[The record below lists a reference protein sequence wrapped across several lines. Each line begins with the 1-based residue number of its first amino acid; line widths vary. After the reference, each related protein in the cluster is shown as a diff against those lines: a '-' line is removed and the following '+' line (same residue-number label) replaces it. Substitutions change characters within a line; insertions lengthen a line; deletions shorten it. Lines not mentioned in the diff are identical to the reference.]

1 MLQTDDVKVKHNFTS
16 PRAVCTLDAPCWE
29 DALNIAAQA
38 DRLLKLAQARAPGD
52 RERLLLAIADL
63 CDSAD
68 SAGALDTQ
76 AVQSLLNDIFMCL
89 VVEAERE
96 IRRRL
101 AEQLAHAAWAPRA
114 LINVLALD
122 DIEIAR
128 PIIAASPVLQDRD
141 LIRLLVEA
149 TIEHQIEV
157 ARRPNIGP
165 LIVDAILTQEEP
177 AVLTA
182 LARNDTADISADGMQ
197 RLVAASKKIP
207 ALRPPLVRHQRL
219 TESLAQQLYS
229 WVGSSL
235 KTAIVAR
242 FDVDTD
248 ALDEALKETVRS
260 VHADFP
266 ADDNGATVLQKL
278 TPAPAPS
285 KERQE
290 TEQRLIA
297 KLHDAGQLRPSYL
310 LRALREG
317 KLSLFEAALAKLGG
331 FTAEQVHI
339 AVISS
344 RPELLALACVAVGVD
359 RSVFPTLLGLVR
371 QLNGGLPAG
380 ETEGANRAF
389 GAFGAHP
396 KTAAATAFRHALV
409 Q

>member
-1 MLQTDDVKVKHNFTS
+1 MT
-16 PRAVCTLDAPCWE
+16 
-29 DALNIAAQA
+29 IAAQA
-38 DRLLKLAQARAPGD
+38 DRLLKLAQERAPAD

-68 SAGALDTQ
+68 SVGALDTQ
-76 AVQSLLNDIFMCL
+76 QVQALLNDIFMCL

-101 AEQLAHAAWAPRA
+101 ADKLAHAVWAPRA
-114 LINVLALD
+114 LINILALD

-165 LIVDAILTQEEP
+165 LVVDAILTQEEP

-182 LARNDTADISADGMQ
+182 LACNDTADISADGMQ
-197 RLVAASKKIP
+197 RLVSAARKIP

-219 TESLAQQLYS
+219 SESLAEQLYA

-235 KTAIVAR
+235 KSAIVAR
-242 FDVDTD
+242 FEVDAH
-248 ALDEALKETVRS
+248 ALDAALEETVRD
-260 VHADFP
+260 VHADYP
-266 ADDNGATVLQKL
+266 ADASARDPQGAL
-278 TPAPAPS
+278 TPAPPPS

-331 FTAEQVHI
+331 FSQEQIHV
-339 AVISS
+339 AVISN

-359 RSVFPTLLGLVR
+359 RSVFPTLIGLVR
-371 QLNGGLPAG
+371 DLNGGLPSG
-380 ETEGANRAF
+380 EAEAANRAF
-389 GAFGAHP
+389 AAFGAHP
-396 KTAAATAFRHALV
+396 KTTAAAAFRQAAAV
-409 Q
+409 

>member
-1 MLQTDDVKVKHNFTS
+1 M
-16 PRAVCTLDAPCWE
+16 
-29 DALNIAAQA
+29 QA
-38 DRLLKLAQARAPGD
+38 
-52 RERLLLAIADL
+52 
-63 CDSAD
+63 
-68 SAGALDTQ
+68 
-76 AVQSLLNDIFMCL
+76 LLNDIFMCL

-101 AEQLAHAAWAPRA
+101 AEKLAHATWAPRA

-182 LARNDTADISADGMQ
+182 LARNDTADVSPDGMQ
-197 RLVAASKKIP
+197 RLVSASKKIP
-207 ALRPPLVRHQRL
+207 ALRPPLVRHARL
-219 TESLAQQLYS
+219 TESLAQQLYA

-242 FDVDTD
+242 FDVDPE
-248 ALDEALKETVRS
+248 ALDKALKETVRA
-260 VHADFP
+260 VHSDFAAEDKGTP
-266 ADDNGATVLQKL
+266 VVHRL
-278 TPAPAPS
+278 TPAEPPS

-331 FTAEQVHI
+331 FTADQVRL
-339 AVISS
+339 AVVSS

-359 RSVFPTLLGLVR
+359 RSVFPTLLDLVR
-371 QLNGGLPAG
+371 QLNGGLPSG
-380 ETEGANRAF
+380 ETEGASRAF
-389 GAFGAHP
+389 GAFIAHP
-396 KTAAATAFRHALV
+396 KTAAATAFRHALAT
-409 Q
+409 

>member
-1 MLQTDDVKVKHNFTS
+1 M
-16 PRAVCTLDAPCWE
+16 
-29 DALNIAAQA
+29 NIAAQA

-63 CDSAD
+63 CDSAN

-76 AVQSLLNDIFMCL
+76 AVQALLNDIFMLL

-101 AEQLAHAAWAPRA
+101 ADKLAHATWAPRA

-177 AVLTA
+177 EVLTA
-182 LARNDTADISADGMQ
+182 LAHNETADVSPDGMQ
-197 RLVAASKKIP
+197 RLVTASKNIP
-207 ALRPPLVRHQRL
+207 ALRQPLVRHQRL
-219 TESLAQQLYS
+219 TEGLAQQLYA

-235 KTAIVAR
+235 KSAIVAR
-242 FDVDTD
+242 FDVDPD
-248 ALDEALKETVRS
+248 ALDRALKETVLS
-260 VHADFP
+260 VHSDFP
-266 ADDNGATVLQKL
+266 ADDKGKAVVHQLVA
-278 TPAPAPS
+278 APPTS

-331 FTAEQVHI
+331 FTADQVHI
-339 AVISS
+339 AVVST

-359 RSVFPTLLGLVR
+359 RSVFPTILGLVR
-371 QLNGGLPAG
+371 QLNGGLPSG
-380 ETEGANRAF
+380 ETESASRAF
-389 GAFGAHP
+389 GAFGGHP
-396 KTAAATAFRHALV
+396 KTAAATAFRHAIAP
-409 Q
+409 

>member
-1 MLQTDDVKVKHNFTS
+1 M
-16 PRAVCTLDAPCWE
+16 
-29 DALNIAAQA
+29 NIAAQA
-38 DRLLKLAQARAPGD
+38 DRLLKLAEARAPGD

-63 CDSAD
+63 CDSAE
-68 SAGALDTQ
+68 SVGALDTQ

-101 AEQLAHAAWAPRA
+101 AEKLAHAPWAPRA

-157 ARRPNIGP
+157 ARRPSIGP
-165 LIVDAILTQEEP
+165 LIVDAILTQDEP

-182 LARNDTADISADGMQ
+182 LACNDSADISADGMQ
-197 RLVAASKKIP
+197 RLVSASRKIP
-207 ALRPPLVRHQRL
+207 ALRPPLVRHRRL
-219 TESLAQQLYS
+219 TESLAEQLYA

-235 KTAIVAR
+235 KNAIVAR
-242 FDVDTD
+242 FEVDPA
-248 ALDEALKETVRS
+248 ALDKALKDTVRE
-260 VHADFP
+260 VHGDYAADSAPRIPPP
-266 ADDNGATVLQKL
+266 AL
-278 TPAPAPS
+278 TPAPPPS
-285 KERQE
+285 RDRQE

-297 KLHDAGQLRPSYL
+297 KLHDAGQLRASYL

-317 KLSLFEAALAKLGG
+317 KLSLFEAALAKLGS
-331 FTAEQVHI
+331 FTQEQVHL
-339 AVISS
+339 AVISG

-371 QLNGGLPAG
+371 QLNGGLPLG
-380 ETEGANRAF
+380 ETEPANRAF
-389 GAFGAHP
+389 ESFGGHP
-396 KTAAATAFRHALV
+396 RSAAATAFRHALAG
-409 Q
+409 

>member
-1 MLQTDDVKVKHNFTS
+1 M
-16 PRAVCTLDAPCWE
+16 
-29 DALNIAAQA
+29 NIAAQA
-38 DRLLKLAQARAPGD
+38 DRLMKLAQTRSPGD

-68 SAGALDTQ
+68 SVGALDTQ
-76 AVQSLLNDIFMCL
+76 QVQALLNDIFMCL

-101 AEQLAHAAWAPRA
+101 ADKLAHAPWAPRA

-182 LARNDTADISADGMQ
+182 LACNDSANISADGMQ
-197 RLVAASKKIP
+197 RLVSASRRIP

-219 TESLAQQLYS
+219 TESLAEQLYA
-229 WVGSSL
+229 WVGDSL
-235 KTAIVAR
+235 KTAIVSR
-242 FDVDTD
+242 FEVDQQ
-248 ALDEALKETVRS
+248 ALDEALKQAVS
-260 VHADFP
+260 DVHADYP
-266 ADDNGATVLQKL
+266 AEGEAKAPRVKG
-278 TPAPAPS
+278 TPAPPPS

-331 FTAEQVHI
+331 FTQDQIHV
-339 AVISS
+339 AVISG

-359 RSVFPTLLGLVR
+359 RSVFPTLIGLVR
-371 QLNGGLPAG
+371 GLNGGLPAG
-380 ETEGANRAF
+380 ENEAANRAF
-389 GAFGAHP
+389 GTFGAHP
-396 KTAAATAFRHALV
+396 KTTAASAFRQAV
-409 Q
+409 AAQ

>member
-1 MLQTDDVKVKHNFTS
+1 M
-16 PRAVCTLDAPCWE
+16 
-29 DALNIAAQA
+29 NIAAQA

-68 SAGALDTQ
+68 TAGALDTQ
-76 AVQSLLNDIFMCL
+76 AVQALVNDIFMLL
-89 VVEAERE
+89 VVQAERE

-101 AEQLAHAAWAPRA
+101 ADKLAHAAWAPRA

-182 LARNDTADISADGMQ
+182 LACNDTADVSPDGMN
-197 RLVAASKKIP
+197 RLVAAAKNIP
-207 ALRPPLVRHQRL
+207 ALRQPLVRHGRM
-219 TESLAQQLYS
+219 TESLAQQLYA
-229 WVGSSL
+229 WVGTSL
-235 KTAIVAR
+235 KSAIVAR
-242 FDVDTD
+242 FKVDPV
-248 ALDEALKETVRS
+248 ALDKALKETVS
-260 VHADFP
+260 QVHASFP
-266 ADDNGATVLQKL
+266 ADADQVSAVARKL
-278 TPAPAPS
+278 TPAPPPS
-285 KERQE
+285 KDRQE

-331 FTAEQVHI
+331 FTADQVHL
-339 AVISS
+339 AVVSS
-344 RPELLALACVAVGVD
+344 RTELLALACVAVGVD
-359 RSVFPTLLGLVR
+359 RSVFPTLLDLVR
-371 QLNGGLPAG
+371 QLNGGLPSG
-380 ETEGANRAF
+380 EAEGASRAF

-396 KTAAATAFRHALV
+396 KTAAATAFRHALAS
-409 Q
+409 

>member
-1 MLQTDDVKVKHNFTS
+1 M
-16 PRAVCTLDAPCWE
+16 
-29 DALNIAAQA
+29 NIAAQA
-38 DRLLKLAQARAPGD
+38 DRLMKLAQTRSPGD

-68 SAGALDTQ
+68 SVGALDTQ
-76 AVQSLLNDIFMCL
+76 QVQALLNDIFMCL

-101 AEQLAHAAWAPRA
+101 ADKLAHAAWAPRA

-182 LARNDTADISADGMQ
+182 LACNDSANISADGMQ
-197 RLVAASKKIP
+197 RLVDASRRIP

-219 TESLAQQLYS
+219 NEGLAEQLYA
-229 WVGSSL
+229 WVGDSL
-235 KTAIVAR
+235 KTAIVSR
-242 FDVDTD
+242 FEVDQH
-248 ALDEALKETVRS
+248 ALDAALKQAVS
-260 VHADFP
+260 DVHADYP
-266 ADDNGATVLQKL
+266 AEGEAKAPRVKGA
-278 TPAPAPS
+278 PAPPPS

-331 FTAEQVHI
+331 FTQEQIHL
-339 AVISS
+339 AVISG

-359 RSVFPTLLGLVR
+359 RSVFPTLIGLVR
-371 QLNGGLPAG
+371 GLNGGLPAG
-380 ETEGANRAF
+380 ETEVANRAF
-389 GAFGAHP
+389 GTFGAHP
-396 KTAAATAFRHALV
+396 KTTAASAFRQAV
-409 Q
+409 AAQ

>member
-1 MLQTDDVKVKHNFTS
+1 M
-16 PRAVCTLDAPCWE
+16 
-29 DALNIAAQA
+29 NIAGQA
-38 DRLLKLAQARAPGD
+38 ERLIQLAQARAPEE

-63 CDSAD
+63 CESAD
-68 SAGALDTQ
+68 SVGALDTQ
-76 AVQSLLNDIFMCL
+76 AVQALLNDIFMCL

-101 AEQLAHAAWAPRA
+101 AEKLASASWAPRA

-157 ARRPNIGP
+157 ARRPHIGP

-197 RLVAASKKIP
+197 RLVSASRKIP
-207 ALRPPLVRHQRL
+207 ALRPPLVRHPRM
-219 TESLAQQLYS
+219 TGSLAEQLYA

-242 FDVDTD
+242 FDIDAE
-248 ALDEALKETVRS
+248 ALDEVVRETIKD
-260 VHADFP
+260 VHEGYP
-266 ADDNGATVLQKL
+266 AEAKPKASGARL
-278 TPAPAPS
+278 TPAPTPS

-290 TEQRLIA
+290 TEHRLIA

-331 FTAEQVHI
+331 FSADQVHL
-339 AVISS
+339 AVIST

-371 QLNGGLPAG
+371 ELNGGLPSG
-380 ETEGANRAF
+380 EMEVANRAF

-396 KTAAATAFRHALV
+396 YAAAATAFRHALAV
-409 Q
+409 

>member
-1 MLQTDDVKVKHNFTS
+1 M
-16 PRAVCTLDAPCWE
+16 
-29 DALNIAAQA
+29 NIAAQA
-38 DRLLKLAQARAPGD
+38 DRLMKLAQTRSPGD

-68 SAGALDTQ
+68 SVGALDTQ
-76 AVQSLLNDIFMCL
+76 QVQALLNDIFMCL

-101 AEQLAHAAWAPRA
+101 ADKLAHAPWAPRA

-182 LARNDTADISADGMQ
+182 LACNDSANISADGMQ
-197 RLVAASKKIP
+197 RLVSASRRIP

-219 TESLAQQLYS
+219 TESLAEQLYA
-229 WVGSSL
+229 WVGDSL
-235 KTAIVAR
+235 KTAIVSR
-242 FDVDTD
+242 FEVDQQ
-248 ALDEALKETVRS
+248 ALDEALKQAVS
-260 VHADFP
+260 DVHADYP
-266 ADDNGATVLQKL
+266 AEGEGEAKAPRVKG
-278 TPAPAPS
+278 TPAPPPS

-331 FTAEQVHI
+331 FTQDQIHV
-339 AVISS
+339 AVISG

-359 RSVFPTLLGLVR
+359 RSVFPTLIGLVR
-371 QLNGGLPAG
+371 GLNGGLPAG
-380 ETEGANRAF
+380 ENEAANRAF
-389 GAFGAHP
+389 GTFGAHP
-396 KTAAATAFRHALV
+396 KTTAASAFRQAV
-409 Q
+409 AAV

>member
-1 MLQTDDVKVKHNFTS
+1 M
-16 PRAVCTLDAPCWE
+16 
-29 DALNIAAQA
+29 NIAAQA

-101 AEQLAHAAWAPRA
+101 AEQLAHAVWAPRA

-182 LARNDTADISADGMQ
+182 LARNDTADISPDGMQ

-207 ALRPPLVRHQRL
+207 ALRPPLVRHKRL

-242 FDVDTD
+242 FDVDTE
-248 ALDEALKETVRS
+248 ALDQALKETVRS
-260 VHADFP
+260 VHAEFP
-266 ADDNGATVLQKL
+266 ADDAEGASVRRKL
-278 TPAPAPS
+278 TPAPTPS

>member
-1 MLQTDDVKVKHNFTS
+1 M
-16 PRAVCTLDAPCWE
+16 
-29 DALNIAAQA
+29 NIAAQA

-68 SAGALDTQ
+68 SAGVLDTQ
-76 AVQSLLNDIFMCL
+76 VVQALLNDIFMSL

-101 AEQLAHAAWAPRA
+101 AEKLAPVAWAPRA

-122 DIEIAR
+122 DIEIAG

-157 ARRPNIGP
+157 ASRPNIGP
-165 LIVDAILTQEEP
+165 LVVDAILTQEEP
-177 AVLTA
+177 SVLTA
-182 LARNDTADISADGMQ
+182 LALNDSAEISADGMQ
-197 RLVAASKKIP
+197 RLVDASRKIP

-219 TESLAQQLYS
+219 TETLAQQLYT
-229 WVGSSL
+229 WVGTSL
-235 KTAIVAR
+235 KSAIVAR
-242 FDVDTD
+242 FDVDAE
-248 ALDEALKETVRS
+248 ALDAALKDAIRS
-260 VHADFP
+260 VHSDFP
-266 ADDNGATVLQKL
+266 AGQTQGVRVVHKL
-278 TPAPAPS
+278 TPAPPPP

-297 KLHDAGQLRPSYL
+297 KLDDAGQLRPSYL

-331 FTAEQVHI
+331 FTADQVHM
-339 AVISS
+339 AVVSNQ
-344 RPELLALACVAVGVD
+344 PELLALACVAVGVD
-359 RSVFPTLLGLVR
+359 RSVFPTVLGLVR
-371 QLNGGLPAG
+371 ELNGGLPS
-380 ETEGANRAF
+380 GATDTASRAF
-389 GAFGAHP
+389 GAFGPHP